1 MSDLNSAPPPASRL
15 SLSPEDWI
23 EAATELL
30 ADKSVDAVKVD
41 ALARQLGV
49 TRGSFYWHFRDRDDL
64 LCRILDT
71 WHRASTPRLV
81 ARFGNRSDPPEV
93 LIREVLSLPQRG
105 RSARRAARI
114 ELAIR
119 AWARRDDMARKAV
132 DAVDSERV
140 EFITSC
146 FVAAGF
152 PPEIAA
158 ARAFLAYAYDVTQSL
173 LHDHPQLAPQ
183 PERMALIEQVLLQPL
198 PTEKPTPG

>member
-1 MSDLNSAPPPASRL
+1 MSQPIPLPEPVGRQ

-119 AWARRDDMARKAV
+119 AWARRDEMARKAV

-140 EFITSC
+140 EFITGC

-183 PERMALIEQVLLQPL
+183 LGRTVLIEQVLMQPL
-198 PTEKPTPG
+198 ARPDPPPG